1 MGCIQSKRVIISNSN
16 ISGSEV
22 NNINKKPSISKTS
35 SLNKNEVLDFKKI
48 ATGEKIKI
56 KNMIS
61 KSDTR
66 VEDNYKILNQL
77 GKGSFGSV
85 FKVLH
90 LETGLIRAMKV
101 IKKESLNYQDDDQK
115 FLKEIE
121 ILIGTEHPNIIKIY
135 EYYCDETNFYLITEF
150 LSGGELYDTISKWNH
165 FNEEKAAY
173 ILMQILS
180 AVNYLHSLKIV
191 HRDIKPENMLVENK
205 LKSDKNDEL
214 INIKLIDFG
223 TCNYYDGNKSLTLR
237 VGSPYYIAPEVLKRK
252 YNEKCDIWS
261 CGVIL
266 FIMLVGYPPF
276 SGSTTSE
283 LLENVGKG
291 KFSMKNPCWDNV
303 SEPAKDLL
311 KKMLEFEP
319 NKRISAQ
326 EAIEH
331 PWIINIKQKQITN
344 IDKDYFS
351 SVLKNIKDFN
361 AKEKLQQATIAYIV
375 HFIYNSQ
382 EIEGLKKVFKYLDKN
397 GDGRL
402 TYGELRSG
410 FDRVFGRYLSDIEMN
425 KVIEEVDGDN
435 DGYISYE
442 EFLRVAI
449 NRKKLLEEKN
459 LKLAFDRF
467 DLNKDGKLSREE
479 VKKVLGTQENH
490 YINLLLNNID
500 KNKDGFISFSEFCD
514 LMNGIV
520 NTTLNS
526 LKENDNKSNNM
537 QMYNIIDRKDIQNT
551 IDLIKNNRI
560 DENKGEMEEKLN
572 KVQKNINPS
581 NNEPKITEISNT
593 NNHSITNNLTHHN
606 SYNNISTNNI
616 NLLNNINSSNNI
628 TSDRADN
635 LLNLVNN
642 ESNQINIDLSN
653 NVLKKEGDKNKK
665 EKINLKSSKT
675 NEETK
680 DLNDKTSKSKNIN
693 LLSNGINER
702 NNFDFHNV
710 QNNPGLKIKSKY
722 SEENIKSQ
730 NLFKD
735 NNGNIINNDEKGDQK
750 KNNTNQDGAYN
761 KSQNLLE
768 EIQIKSKMSVDQ
780 NTNEYEN
787 KNKNR
792 LKGSEFQSTDKSSK
806 YDNKVY
812 EKEIILNGDQISDL
826 ESKD

>member
-1 MGCIQSKRVIISNSN
+1 MGCIQSKRVVISSSN
-16 ISGSEV
+16 ISGNEP
-22 NNINKKPSISKTS
+22 NNTNKKASISKTS
-35 SLNKNEVLDFKKI
+35 SMNKNEALDFKKI
-48 ATGEKIKI
+48 VTGEKIKI

-90 LETGLIRAMKV
+90 IETGLIRAMKV
-101 IKKESLNYQDDDQK
+101 IKNESLNYQDDDQK

-205 LKSDKNDEL
+205 LKSEKNDEL

-266 FIMLVGYPPF
+266 YIMLVGYPPF

-291 KFSMKNPCWDNV
+291 KFSMKSQCWNNV

-319 NKRISAQ
+319 SKRISAQ

-520 NTTLNS
+520 NSTLNS
-526 LKENDNKSNNM
+526 IKETDNKSTNM
-537 QMYNIIDRKDIQNT
+537 QRFDIMDKKDIQNK
-551 IDLIKNNRI
+551 IVLIKNYKIN
-560 DENKGEMEEKLN
+560 ENFEETEEKVI
-572 KVQKNINPS
+572 KAQKNK
-581 NNEPKITEISNT
+581 NEIKSVEKKNT
-593 NNHSITNNLTHHN
+593 NNQSITKKLTHHN
-606 SYNNISTNNI
+606 SINNISTNNI
-616 NLLNNINSSNNI
+616 NLVNICSSINNI
-628 TSDRADN
+628 TSDKVDN
-635 LLNLVNN
+635 LLNSVNS
-642 ESNQINIDLSN
+642 ESNKAKIDKSNIDLN
-653 NVLKKEGDKNKK
+653 NEEENINKE
-665 EKINLKSSKT
+665 EKINSKT
-675 NEETK
+675 NHAYEEAK
-680 DLNDKTSKSKNIN
+680 DSYNRTLKNN
-693 LLSNGINER
+693 NNNVFLNGISEA

-710 QNNPGLKIKSKY
+710 QNNPGLKIKSRY
-722 SEENIKSQ
+722 SVENINTQ
-730 NLFKD
+730 NVFND
-735 NNGNIINNDEKGDQK
+735 NSNVIAIKKKKEKEVYIKNG
-750 KNNTNQDGAYN
+750 TNQN
-761 KSQNLLE
+761 KTQNKNQNLLE
-768 EIQIKSKMSVDQ
+768 EINAKNKLSKDDII
-780 NTNEYEN
+780 TNELEN
-787 KNKNR
+787 NNNFESQGSNLLSKKNK
-792 LKGSEFQSTDKSSK
+792 S
-806 YDNKVY
+806 DNKIY
-812 EKEIILNGDQISDL
+812 EKEIIFNGDQISDL
-826 ESKD
+826 ESKG

>member
-1 MGCIQSKRVIISNSN
+1 MGCIQSKRVIMSNSN
-16 ISGSEV
+16 FSKDSGI
-22 NNINKKPSISKTS
+22 NINKKASISKTS
-35 SLNKNEVLDFKKI
+35 SVKKNEVLDFKKI

-85 FKVLH
+85 YKVLH
-90 LETGLIRAMKV
+90 IETGLIRAMKV

-150 LSGGELYDTISKWNH
+150 LSGGELYDTISKWNY

-173 ILMQILS
+173 ILLQILS

-205 LKSDKNDEL
+205 LKNEKNDEL

-291 KFSMKNPCWDNV
+291 KFYMKNPCWNNV

-319 NKRISAQ
+319 NKRISSQ

-331 PWIINIKQKQITN
+331 PWLVNIKQKQITN
-344 IDKDYFS
+344 IDKNYFS

-382 EIEGLKKVFKYLDKN
+382 EIEGLKKVFKILDRN

-467 DLNKDGKLSREE
+467 DLDKDGKLSREE

-490 YINLLLNNID
+490 YINLLLKNID
-500 KNKDGFISFSEFCD
+500 KNRDGFISFCEFCH
-514 LMNGIV
+514 LMNGII
-520 NTTLNS
+520 NSTLNS
-526 LKENDNKSNNM
+526 IKENDIDSNNI
-537 QMYNIIDRKDIQNT
+537 QKFNLIEKKDLHKT
-551 IDLIKNNRI
+551 IDLIHCSNI
-560 DENKGEMEEKLN
+560 DVEKLMVDKIN
-572 KVQKNINPS
+572 KEENNHKDNEFIKLNNSNYQSITNKMTNHNS
-581 NNEPKITEISNT
+581 NNFNNT
-593 NNHSITNNLTHHN
+593 NNL
-606 SYNNISTNNI
+606 
-616 NLLNNINSSNNI
+616 NLLNNFNSNIKVSPEKVENLLIYVNYENNDDKNFISNN
-628 TSDRADN
+628 DF
-635 LLNLVNN
+635 NN
-642 ESNQINIDLSN
+642 EEIIENQKAQEENINT
-653 NVLKKEGDKNKK
+653 
-665 EKINLKSSKT
+665 KT
-675 NEETK
+675 PHITEETK
-680 DLNDKTSKSKNIN
+680 DNYNKTLKNNQHLIF
-693 LLSNGINER
+693 LNGITEG

-710 QNNPGLKIKSKY
+710 QNNPGLKIKTKY
-722 SEENIKSQ
+722 SVDNIKTQ
-730 NLFKD
+730 NIFKD
-735 NNGNIINNDEKGDQK
+735 NNLNIINNIIEKEDIRK
-750 KNNTNQDGAYN
+750 KNINIEKCYYKVNNLSEDINFNPKIIINQSQYN
-761 KSQNLLE
+761 QEIDKNIFASQGPNLISE
-768 EIQIKSKMSVDQ
+768 
-780 NTNEYEN
+780 
-787 KNKNR
+787 KNKI
-792 LKGSEFQSTDKSSK
+792 LDK
-806 YDNKVY
+806 VH
-812 EKEIILNGDQISDL
+812 EQEIIFNGDQICDI
-826 ESKD
+826 ESRD

>member
-1 MGCIQSKRVIISNSN
+1 MGCIQSKRVIVSNSN
-16 ISGSEV
+16 ISGNEE
-22 NNINKKPSISKTS
+22 NNINKRPSISKTS
-35 SLNKNEVLDFKKI
+35 SMNKPKVVDFKKI
-48 ATGEKIKI
+48 ATNEKIKI

-90 LETGLIRAMKV
+90 VETGLIRAMKV

-180 AVNYLHSLKIV
+180 SVNYLHSLKIV

-266 FIMLVGYPPF
+266 YIMLVGFPPF

-283 LLENVGKG
+283 LLDNVGKG
-291 KFSMKNPCWDNV
+291 KFSMKSLCWNNV

-520 NTTLNS
+520 NSTLNS
-526 LKENDNKSNNM
+526 LKENEIKSTNL
-537 QMYNIIDRKDIQNT
+537 QKLEIIDSKDIQNT
-551 IDLIKNNRI
+551 THLNQNIKI
-560 DENKGEMEEKLN
+560 KENIAEIEEKVI
-572 KVQKNINPS
+572 KGQKNKDPE
-581 NNEPKITEISNT
+581 NNNT
-593 NNHSITNNLTHHN
+593 NNQSITNKLTHYN
-606 SYNNISTNNI
+606 SNNISTNNI
-616 NLLNNINSSNNI
+616 NLMNNCNSGNNI
-628 TSDRADN
+628 TSEKVVN
-635 LLNLVNN
+635 LLNYINPESEKAKNDKSNIYIDSEEEKNN
-642 ESNQINIDLSN
+642 KMTN
-653 NVLKKEGDKNKK
+653 N
-665 EKINLKSSKT
+665 EKINLKTSHV
-675 NEETK
+675 NEKTK
-680 DLNDKTSKSKNIN
+680 DSYDETLKTKNNNDF
-693 LLSNGINER
+693 LSGIREG

-710 QNNPGLKIKSKY
+710 QNNPGLKITSRC
-722 SEENIKSQ
+722 SVENFKTQ
-730 NLFKD
+730 NIYKD
-735 NNGNIINNDEKGDQK
+735 SNVNKIDKTNEKENYGKNI
-750 KNNTNQDGAYN
+750 TNQDKRNN
-761 KSQNLLE
+761 KNQNLLE
-768 EIQIKSKMSVDQ
+768 KLNGNSKSYQGHRK
-780 NTNEYEN
+780 NELEN
-787 KNKNR
+787 KIKYASQGSNFLSDKNN
-792 LKGSEFQSTDKSSK
+792 SD
-806 YDNKVY
+806 DKVY
-812 EKEIILNGDQISDL
+812 EKEIIMNGDQISDL